1 MFINLS
7 LIWLHQSFAD
17 KTWVVERISMMNL
30 TKGYSHT
37 LVILVPLD
45 ILQVSTLRLPEH
57 TRNKEDTLRNMEDT
71 LHNKEDTLRKE
82 DTRHKVIRRKGTT
95 HLKATHQQG
104 TLLVL
109 THHLD
114 IPAHLLHTSQV

>member
-1 MFINLS
+1 MMFINLS

-30 TKGYSHT
+30 TEGYSQT
-37 LVILVPLD
+37 LLILVPLD
-45 ILQVSTLRLPEH
+45 ILKVSTLRLLGH
-57 TRNKEDTLRNMEDT
+57 TRSKEDTLLN
-71 LHNKEDTLRKE
+71 KE
-82 DTRHKVIRRKGTT
+82 DTRHKVILRKGTT
-95 HLKATHQQG
+95 HLKATHQQD